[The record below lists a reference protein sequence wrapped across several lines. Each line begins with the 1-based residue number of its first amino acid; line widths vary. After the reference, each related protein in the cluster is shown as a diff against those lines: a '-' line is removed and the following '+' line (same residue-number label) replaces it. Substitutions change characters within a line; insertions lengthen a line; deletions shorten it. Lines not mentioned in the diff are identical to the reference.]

1 MFTNAGAYYNGMDQE
16 GRSMTD
22 QQTFGSVVATILV
35 IVVTMQICLDTSYWT
50 LFNHITI
57 WGSLIFYLLLQY
69 FYNYVLGGDYVGTLA
84 KAMGEPMF
92 YFTSL
97 LTIVILMLPVM
108 AWRFYWV
115 DVAPTLSDKV
125 RFKQRHDAKMASK
138 RIEHDMLRTPSARRS
153 RRSIRSGYA
162 FAHQEGFGRLITSG
176 KIMRPRNPKPGNVSN
191 GRASNFRP
199 DVNKFKMAAPAP
211 STVEV

>member
-1 MFTNAGAYYNGMDQE
+1 MA
-16 GRSMTD
+16 D

-50 LFNHITI
+50 IFNHITI

-69 FYNYVLGGDYVGTLA
+69 FYNYVLGGDYVGSLA

-125 RFKQRHDAKMASK
+125 RFKQRNDAKLESK
-138 RIEHDMLRTPSARRS
+138 RTEHDMLRTPSARRS

-176 KIMRPRNPKPGNVSN
+176 KIMRPRNPKAGHVSN

-199 DVNKFKMAAPAP
+199 DISKVMMAAPSP